1 MKKKYVFVTGAA
13 GFIGFHLI
21 KKLIEQD
28 IYVIGIDNINSYCSV
43 KLKNKRIKLL
53 KKSKKFLFVKNDLKN
68 LDKIKIDY
76 EIESIFH
83 LAASAGV
90 RDSINHPTKFIDE
103 NIKNTIKVY
112 EFAKR
117 KNIKKVYYASSSSVY
132 GYNNIFPSN
141 EKLQLNK
148 PLSIY
153 GITKITTESIA
164 SYYLKIFN
172 ISSVGFRFFTVY
184 GPLGRPDMSIYLFLN
199 AIKKNKT
206 LILNNKGNNY
216 RDYTHVNEIIFYLY
230 NVYLKTK
237 NKKKFNLVFNIG
249 GAKSYKL
256 TYVVKIIE
264 KFLDKKAK
272 ISLRPKLMVDPI
284 RSLASNKKIKKF
296 IKKKFKSIT
305 LEEGIKDLIL
315 NDQ

>member
-28 IYVIGIDNINSYCSV
+28 IYVIGIDNINSYYSV

-117 KNIKKVYYASSSSVY
+117 KNIKKV
-132 GYNNIFPSN
+132 
-141 EKLQLNK
+141 
-148 PLSIY
+148 LSI
-153 GITKITTESIA
+153 
-164 SYYLKIFN
+164 
-172 ISSVGFRFFTVY
+172 
-184 GPLGRPDMSIYLFLN
+184 IYL
-199 AIKKNKT
+199 I
-206 LILNNKGNNY
+206 Y
-216 RDYTHVNEIIFYLY
+216 
-230 NVYLKTK
+230 
-237 NKKKFNLVFNIG
+237 
-249 GAKSYKL
+249 
-256 TYVVKIIE
+256 
-264 KFLDKKAK
+264 
-272 ISLRPKLMVDPI
+272 
-284 RSLASNKKIKKF
+284 
-296 IKKKFKSIT
+296 
-305 LEEGIKDLIL
+305 
-315 NDQ
+315 